1 MKKAFAY
8 QSSQIQSALLAGLVI
23 ASCVWVPAR
32 AQGIPVI
39 SVSELAQDVI
49 MAQQLEQEVTTMEQQ
64 YTTMTNQYQ
73 ALTGNRNLGQ
83 IFNDPSLRN
92 MLPSSWQ
99 SVYSAVQSGQL
110 PAISNAAQ
118 QIEAAEGMTANTPGQ
133 QRYNDTIAANKAI
146 SMQGFQQ
153 TQNELQ
159 NIQSLMQQS
168 NLTQDPAAKADLQ
181 NRLAAE
187 SAIVQN
193 QQTQMQLAS
202 QLEAI
207 ELKLATQQAEQQVH
221 NQIAQ

>member
-1 MKKAFAY
+1 MKKIFV
-8 QSSQIQSALLAGLVI
+8 SQFVRDRSLLLASVAI
-23 ASCVWVPAR
+23 VSCLSAPVH

-39 SVSELAQDVI
+39 SVSELAQDVL
-49 MAQQLEQEVTTMEQQ
+49 MVTQLEQQLSTMEQQ

-83 IFNDPSLRN
+83 ILNDSSLRN

-99 SVYSAVQSGQL
+99 SVYSAVQSGSL
-110 PAISNAAQ
+110 PAISSAAQ
-118 QIEAAEGMTANTPGQ
+118 QIEAAEGMTANTAGQ
-133 QRYNDTIAANKAI
+133 QRYNDTLSANKAI

-153 TQNELQ
+153 TQSELQ

-181 NRLAAE
+181 NRLQAE

-193 QQTQMQLAS
+193 QQTQMNLVG
-202 QLEAI
+202 QLEKI
-207 ELKLATQQAEQQVH
+207 EQNLAAQQAEQQVH
-221 NQIAQ
+221 NQMAQ